1 MPWALVAAAA
11 LTFFALSSSGSSRA
25 PFLLEMSQ
33 DLAVSLSLTANI
45 MALNAISWGV
55 ASLVAGAWSDRVGRR
70 PFLIGGP
77 VALAVCMV
85 ATALAESFWGVAF
98 WATAAGAAAGCISP
112 AVVSEVS
119 SRVEDRQR
127 GRALGWTLSGQSM
140 ALLLGVPGAAWI
152 GASIGWRGVS
162 VCVGA
167 MAMVAA
173 LGMLLTTRRP
183 VAQRGGGPRRRTDYR
198 AAMTPRVLRLL
209 TMGVAERS
217 CYALAVTFF
226 PTFLQTAYGLSLAG
240 LALPLAI
247 FALGNILGTLLGGQL
262 ADRLPNRMLTF
273 AGAMACCGLV
283 ALPLF
288 LWQGGMVVTAA
299 LGFAFI
305 MAASVS
311 RPCLMAALSN
321 VPDEVRGTVLGLNVT
336 SASIGWLAAAAVGGL
351 VIAAFGFAG
360 FAPMAAGLALLG
372 TVLALGGRRNA

>member
-1 MPWALVAAAA
+1 
-11 LTFFALSSSGSSRA
+11 
-25 PFLLEMSQ
+25 
-33 DLAVSLSLTANI
+33 
-45 MALNAISWGV
+45 MAL
-55 ASLVAGAWSDRVGRR
+55 
-70 PFLIGGP
+70 
-77 VALAVCMV
+77 
-85 ATALAESFWGVAF
+85 
-98 WATAAGAAAGCISP
+98 
-112 AVVSEVS
+112 
-119 SRVEDRQR
+119 
-127 GRALGWTLSGQSM
+127 
-140 ALLLGVPGAAWI
+140 
-152 GASIGWRGVS
+152 
-162 VCVGA
+162 
-167 MAMVAA
+167 VAA

-183 VAQRGGGPRRRTDYR
+183 AAQRGGGARRRTDYR
-198 AAMTPRVLRLL
+198 AAMTPQVMRLL
-209 TMGVAERS
+209 SMGVAERS

-262 ADRLPNRMLTF
+262 ADRLPDRVLTF
-273 AGAMACCGLV
+273 AGAMACCGVV

-305 MAASVS
+305 MAASVA

-372 TVLALGGRRNA
+372 TLLALGRRR